1 MPTAKKLK
9 SGSWHC
15 VVFSHYEVIDGE
27 KKRKYESFT
36 CSIPGRKG
44 KAECER
50 MAAEWT
56 SKAKRTRAGNL
67 TVQEAVER
75 YLASKEHVLSPSTMK
90 TYTQYK
96 DSYFVTI
103 GPLLLRQLEDEDVQE
118 WVSDL
123 ASTRSPKTVRN
134 IYNFFTAAVGMFG
147 KTDVSAMLP
156 QKKKATTH
164 TPSDDEIK
172 ALLRYLEKPGK
183 AELRR
188 AVMLSA
194 FCSLRRGEIC
204 ALTDKDIVGNRLLIS
219 KSMVRNKDGIWVIKT
234 PKTTESYRYVD
245 VPDFLL
251 QELRTIK
258 GPLVGL
264 KPHQITNRFV
274 DAIKYGKCGEHFR
287 FHDLRHYYV
296 SISHALGIPDAYI
309 MECGGWKTDNVM
321 KTVYL
326 STMDDR
332 RKIEQEKL
340 QAHFGAMQ
348 NDMQNACPAAK

>member
-1 MPTAKKLK
+1 MPTARKLK

-15 VVFSHYEVIDGE
+15 VIFSHYEVVDGV

-36 CSIPGRKG
+36 CSTPGRKG

-50 MAAEWT
+50 MAAEWS
-56 SKAKRTRAGNL
+56 SKNKRIRSANV
-67 TVQEAVER
+67 TVQEALER
-75 YLASKEHVLSPSTMK
+75 YLSAKENVLSPSTMK

-96 DSYFVTI
+96 DSYFEYLGI
-103 GPLLLRQLEDEDVQE
+103 LLLRQIDDEDVQE
-118 WVSDL
+118 WVSEL
-123 ASTRSPKTVRN
+123 ASTRAPKTVKN
-134 IYNFFTAAVGMFG
+134 IYNFFTATCKMFG
-147 KTDVSAMLP
+147 EYDFKVQLP
-156 QKKKATTH
+156 QKKITETH
-164 TPSDDEIK
+164 TPSDDEVKLLLQYLDKPKK
-172 ALLRYLEKPGK
+172 AQ
-183 AELRR
+183 LRR

-194 FCSLRRGEIC
+194 FCSLRRGEIS

-219 KSMVRNKDGIWVIKT
+219 KSIVRNKDGVWVTKT

-251 QELRTIK
+251 EELRTIK

-274 DAIKYGKCGEHFR
+274 DAVKYSGCPHFR

-309 MECGGWKTDNVM
+309 MECGGWKTDHVM

-332 RKIEQEKL
+332 RKKEQAKL
-340 QAHFGAMQ
+340 QSHFSAMQ
-348 NDMQNACPAAK
+348 NDMQNASPPAS